1 MLNPCT
7 TNHNFADQNFHSKV
21 RRSKRAVAEARSYFR
36 KVDKNYMDLNFRKV
50 DENYIDLNFDNSNFR
65 KVDKNYIDLNF
76 DDSNAEYISGDELYD
91 TSGANAYDTYDY
103 DTNDISGDYDDNTSG
118 DDADEKTENWNWN
131 TPEDHINA

>member
-21 RRSKRAVAEARSYFR
+21 RRSKRAVAEARSH
-36 KVDKNYMDLNFRKV
+36 FRKV

-91 TSGANAYDTYDY
+91 TSADNAYDTYDY
-103 DTNDISGDYDDNTSG
+103 DTNETSGDYDDNTSG
-118 DDADEKTENWNWN
+118 DDADEKIENWN